1 MPPWIRTSFPPRP
14 KCWEDCGCKTS
25 KRYSL
30 PRAGSAIHRQLFASG
45 SSGPSRV
52 FVTSGEHA
60 METIELRQAER
71 RAYELGRV
79 RLGAKL
85 AVASL
90 VVGAAAVGLGRPVG
104 ITAAL
109 SVVLAAL
116 VGLIAF
122 RGGSA
127 GRALWP
133 ALAAGTA
140 AMFFPLAI
148 RTAGCSLFG

>member
-1 MPPWIRTSFPPRP
+1 
-14 KCWEDCGCKTS
+14 
-25 KRYSL
+25 
-30 PRAGSAIHRQLFASG
+30 
-45 SSGPSRV
+45 
-52 FVTSGEHA
+52 
-60 METIELRQAER
+60 METIELRQAAR

-148 RTAGCSLFG
+148 RTAGCSLFGPQCMRFCLHACVAGGVAIGAALALAARREESGAREFIIAAQCPNHRRRFQRSR